1 MGFEVSAH
9 ERGEVL
15 MKRLEGKV
23 AVITGGN
30 SGIGLATAKRFL
42 DEGAKVAISGRNQKT
57 LDEAVKSLGDGVLAV
72 KADTAKFDE
81 IEKFLG
87 AATKK
92 FGKIDVLFVNAGIAK
107 FAPLP
112 DTGEALFDEQFDINV
127 KGAYFTVQKAL
138 PHLNDGASIIFNTS
152 VASSTGTPTTSA
164 YSATKAAL
172 RSLAR
177 TAAAELVD
185 RNIRVNAVAPGPIVT
200 PIFGRT
206 GLPQQVI
213 EDWAK
218 DLEQKV
224 PLKRFG
230 QPEEV
235 AGVVAFLAS
244 SDASYVTGVEIN
256 VDGGL
261 GQI

>member
-1 MGFEVSAH
+1 V
-9 ERGEVL
+9 
-15 MKRLEGKV
+15 
-23 AVITGGN
+23 
-30 SGIGLATAKRFL
+30 
-42 DEGAKVAISGRNQKT
+42 
-57 LDEAVKSLGDGVLAV
+57 
-72 KADTAKFDE
+72 
-81 IEKFLG
+81 
-87 AATKK
+87 TKK
-92 FGKIDVLFVNAGIAK
+92 LGKIDVLFVNAGVAK

-112 DTGEALFDEQFDINV
+112 DTAEAVFDEQFDINI
-127 KGAYFTVQKAL
+127 KGAYFTTQKAL

-152 VASSTGTPTTSA
+152 VAGSTGTPTTSA

-172 RSLAR
+172 RSLTR
-177 TAAAELVD
+177 TAAAELTE
-185 RNIRVNAVAPGPIVT
+185 RNIRVNAVAPGPIIT
-200 PIFGRT
+200 PIFGKT

-218 DLEQKV
+218 DLQGKV
-224 PLKRFG
+224 PMKRFG

>member
-1 MGFEVSAH
+1 
-9 ERGEVL
+9 

-42 DEGAKVAISGRNQKT
+42 EEGAKVAISGRNQKT
-57 LDEAVKSLGDGVLAV
+57 LEEAVKSLGDGVLAI
-72 KADTAKFDE
+72 KADTAKLEE
-81 IEKFLG
+81 IEKFL
-87 AATKK
+87 AAVTQK
-92 FGKIDVLFVNAGIAK
+92 FGKIDVLFVNAGVAK

-112 DTGEALFDEQFDINV
+112 DTAEAVFDEQFDINI
-127 KGAYFTVQKAL
+127 KGAYFTTQKAL

-152 VASSTGTPTTSA
+152 VAASTGTPTTSA
-164 YSATKAAL
+164 YAATKAAL
-172 RSLAR
+172 RSLTR
-177 TAAAELVD
+177 TAAAELTE

-200 PIFGRT
+200 PIFGKT
-206 GLPQQVI
+206 GLPQPVI
-213 EDWAK
+213 DDWAK
-218 DLEQKV
+218 DLRGKV
-224 PLKRFG
+224 PMKRFG

-244 SDASYVTGVEIN
+244 SDASYITGVEIN

>member
-1 MGFEVSAH
+1 
-9 ERGEVL
+9 
-15 MKRLEGKV
+15 MKRLAGKV

-42 DEGAKVAISGRNQKT
+42 DEGAKVVISGRNQKT
-57 LDEAVKSLGDGVLAV
+57 LDEAVKALGDGVLAV
-72 KADTAKFDE
+72 KADTAKLDE

-92 FGKIDVLFVNAGIAK
+92 FGKIDVLFVNAGVAK

-127 KGAYFTVQKAL
+127 KGAYFTIQKAL

-152 VASSTGTPTTSA
+152 VAGSTGTPTTSA

-177 TAAAELVD
+177 TAAAELVE

-218 DLEQKV
+218 DLQKKV
-224 PLKRFG
+224 PMKRFG

-244 SDASYVTGVEIN
+244 TDASYITGVEIN

>member
-1 MGFEVSAH
+1 
-9 ERGEVL
+9 
-15 MKRLEGKV
+15 MKRLEGKI

-42 DEGAKVAISGRNQKT
+42 EEGARVAISGRNQKT
-57 LDEAVKSLGDGVLAV
+57 LEEAVKSLGDGVLAV
-72 KADTAKFDE
+72 QADAAKLDD

-92 FGKIDVLFVNAGIAK
+92 FGKIDILFVNAGVAK
-107 FAPLP
+107 FAPLA
-112 DTGEALFDEQFDINV
+112 DTAEAVFDEQFDINI
-127 KGAYFTVQKAL
+127 KGAYFTIQKAL

-152 VASSTGTPTTSA
+152 VAGSTGTPATSA

-172 RSLAR
+172 RSLTR
-177 TAAAELVD
+177 TAAAELTE
-185 RNIRVNAVAPGPIVT
+185 RNIRVNAVAPGPIIT

-218 DLEQKV
+218 DLQGKV
-224 PLKRFG
+224 PMKRFG

-244 SDASYVTGVEIN
+244 SDASYITGVEIN

>member
-1 MGFEVSAH
+1 
-9 ERGEVL
+9 

-42 DEGAKVAISGRNQKT
+42 DEGAKVSISGRNQKT
-57 LDEAVKSLGDGVLAV
+57 LEEAVKSLGDGVLAV
-72 KADTAKFDE
+72 KADTAKLDE

-92 FGKIDVLFVNAGIAK
+92 FGKIDVLFVNAGVAK
-107 FAPLP
+107 FAPLS

-127 KGAYFTVQKAL
+127 KGAYFTIQKAL
-138 PHLNDGASIIFNTS
+138 PHLNDGASIIFN
-152 VASSTGTPTTSA
+152 
-164 YSATKAAL
+164 SATKAAL

-177 TAAAELVD
+177 TAAAELVE
-185 RNIRVNAVAPGPIVT
+185 RKIRVNAVAPGPIVT

-218 DLEQKV
+218 DLQEKV

-244 SDASYVTGVEIN
+244 SDASYITGVEIN

>member
-1 MGFEVSAH
+1 
-9 ERGEVL
+9 

-57 LDEAVKSLGDGVLAV
+57 LEEAVKSLGDGVLAV
-72 KADTAKFDE
+72 LSDTAKLDE

-87 AATKK
+87 AVNKK
-92 FGKIDVLFVNAGIAK
+92 FGKIDVLFVNAGVAK
-107 FAPLP
+107 FAPL
-112 DTGEALFDEQFDINV
+112 TETAEALFDEQFDINI

-138 PHLNDGASIIFNTS
+138 PFLNDGASVIFNTS
-152 VASSTGTPTTSA
+152 AAGSSGVASTSA

-177 TAAAELVD
+177 TAAAELAQ
-185 RNIRVNAVAPGPIVT
+185 RKIRVNAVAPGPIVT

-218 DLEQKV
+218 GLVEEV

-244 SDASYVTGVEIN
+244 ADASYVTGVEIN

>member
-1 MGFEVSAH
+1 
-9 ERGEVL
+9 
-15 MKRLEGKV
+15 MKRLEGKI
-23 AVITGGN
+23 AVVTGGN

-42 DEGAKVAISGRNQKT
+42 EEGAKVAISGRNQKT
-57 LDEAVKSLGDGVLAV
+57 LDEAVKTLGKEVLAA
-72 KADTAKFDE
+72 KADTANIE
-81 IEKFLG
+81 ETEKFLE
-87 AATKK
+87 AVNRK
-92 FGKIDVLFVNAGIAK
+92 FGKIDVLFVNAGVAK
-107 FAPLP
+107 FAPFAETP
-112 DTGEALFDEQFDINV
+112 EALFDENFDVNI
-127 KGAYFTVQKAL
+127 KGAYFTVQKAV
-138 PHLNDGASIIFNTS
+138 PYLNDGASIILNTS
-152 VASSTGTPTTSA
+152 VAGSTGTPGTSA
-164 YSATKAAL
+164 YAATKAAL

-177 TAAAELVD
+177 TAAAELAD
-185 RNIRVNAVAPGPIVT
+185 RKIRVNAVAPGPIVT

-218 DLEQKV
+218 ELVQDV
-224 PLKRFG
+224 PMKRLG